1 MIKRLIL
8 NNYRCYD
15 EHEINFKKLSI
26 VVGKNN
32 AGKSTLI
39 EALRLISLVT
49 TRYENLTFKSPP
61 AWTELPLNHQG
72 VTPSLKGIDFSKENL
87 FHLYGN
93 PPCKIEAVFKN
104 DYKVILY
111 IGEEGEL
118 HGVLYNKNGEIIQSK
133 GQAREAKFPVI
144 NILPQIGPLQM
155 TEETLRADYI
165 LANLS
170 SALASR
176 HFRNQ
181 LNQLSSRYLEFK
193 RMAEDTWPGLR
204 IVELSGRSQIT
215 GNKLS
220 LLVQD
225 GSFVAE
231 VGWMGH
237 GLQMW
242 LQTIWFLARSHKNS
256 TVILDEPDVYMHA
269 DLQRKLIRFLRNRF
283 AQVIIATHSIE
294 IMAEVEPEEV
304 LVIDRGQDKSLYASS
319 LPAVQSIIHN
329 IGSIQNIELARLWN
343 AKKFLIVEGKD
354 ISILKR
360 FQNTLFPSSAEPFD
374 SIPNMP
380 CRGWGGWNYVVGSQM
395 LLKNAGDT
403 RISIYSIFDSDYH
416 SISEIEKRE
425 KDAQN
430 HKINLKVWS
439 KKEIENYLISAPAI
453 YRIIRRNKSVDDPIT
468 IEVVSAKID
477 EIVESLKD
485 DVIDSVATVIHHEN
499 RNYTAGKAHSEA
511 RFLINPKWDAEKAD
525 LVSGKKVIKKMSE
538 WSNSTWKV
546 SLSALA
552 IAREMSISEIPTE
565 LSMVVMAIENN
576 KKL

>member
-1 MIKRLIL
+1 MIKKLIL

-15 EHEINFKKLSI
+15 GHEINFKKLSI

-49 TRYENLTFKSPP
+49 TRYENLTFRNPP
-61 AWTELPLNHQG
+61 AWTELPLNHRG
-72 VTPSLKGIDFSKENL
+72 VAPSLKGIEFSKDNL

-93 PPCKIEAVFKN
+93 PPSKIEGVFKN

-111 IGEEGEL
+111 IGNEGEL
-118 HGVLYNKNGEIIQSK
+118 HGVLFDKNGQIIQTK
-133 GQAREAKFPVI
+133 GQARQARFPVI

-155 TEETLRADYI
+155 VEETLRADYI
-165 LANLS
+165 IANLS

-181 LNQLSSRYLEFK
+181 LNQLNSRYKEFK
-193 RMAEDTWPGLR
+193 RMAEETWPGLR
-204 IVELSGRSQIT
+204 IVELSGRSQTT
-215 GNKLS
+215 GSKLS

-225 GSFVAE
+225 ASFVAE

-242 LQTIWFLARSHKNS
+242 LQTIWFLARSHKTS

-283 AQVIIATHSIE
+283 SQVIIATHSIE
-294 IMAEVEPEEV
+294 IMAEVEPDEI
-304 LVIDRGQDKSLYASS
+304 LVIDRRQDKSLYASS

-360 FQNTLFPSSAEPFD
+360 FQNTLFPYSSEPFD
-374 SIPNMP
+374 SIPSMP
-380 CRGWGGWNYVVGSQM
+380 CGGWGGWNYVVGSQM
-395 LLKNAGDT
+395 LLRNAGDT
-403 RISIYSIFDSDYH
+403 RISVYSIFDSDYH
-416 SISEIEKRE
+416 SETEINKRRN
-425 KDAQN
+425 DAES
-430 HKINLKVWS
+430 HKINLKVWN
-439 KKEIENYLISAPAI
+439 KKEIENYLIADPAI
-453 YRIIRRNKSVDDPIT
+453 YRIIRRNKSIDDSIT
-468 IEVVSAKID
+468 LQMVTDKID
-477 EIVESLKD
+477 EVVESLKD

-511 RFLINPKWDAEKAD
+511 RSLINPKWDSDKRN
-525 LVSGKKVIKKMSE
+525 LVSGKKVIKKLSE
-538 WSNSTWKV
+538 WSNSTWKA
-546 SLSALA
+546 SLSALS
-552 IAREMSISEIPTE
+552 IAREMSSNEIPSE
-565 LSMVVMAIENN
+565 LSKVVNAIEN
-576 KKL
+576 KTKL